1 MKDKNKDKLADGSS
15 IAIPCVFSADAT
27 GADIGIVVVVDSRGG
42 VVVLGVVG
50 CEDIS
55 SSCMNKDDIDL
66 SMFRSVNKVKD
77 VNTHTHTH
85 MQTLLQK
92 SLKSVTDEW

>member
-1 MKDKNKDKLADGSS
+1 MNRMKKRRRKRKLADGSS

-27 GADIGIVVVVDSRGG
+27 GADIGIVVVVDIGGG

-55 SSCMNKDDIDL
+55 SS
-66 SMFRSVNKVKD
+66 
-77 VNTHTHTH
+77 
-85 MQTLLQK
+85 
-92 SLKSVTDEW
+92 